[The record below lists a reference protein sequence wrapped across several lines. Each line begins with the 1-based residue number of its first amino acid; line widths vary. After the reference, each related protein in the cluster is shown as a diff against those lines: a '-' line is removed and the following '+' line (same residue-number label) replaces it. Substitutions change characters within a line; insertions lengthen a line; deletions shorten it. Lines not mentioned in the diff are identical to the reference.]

1 MNLIKKHPYLFFELI
16 GILGLIL
23 PFAIYFMTDIP
34 IEIVGTIMIIAFLDV
49 IIAPIIIAIIRT
61 ILLSYDEMIK
71 FSNSKG
77 FLLSTI

>member
-16 GILGLIL
+16 GILGLIV